1 MALQLFRIE
10 SERRELSA
18 PFSWRIA
25 ESLDADA
32 AGRAA
37 VHGCFDKIWS
47 EEGERDGHIDLSN
60 AALLTSAKLR
70 DRGHPTQDN
79 IIQPST
85 ASCDGA
91 DQARPAFEL
100 FRTSVVSRCIVRE

>member
-47 EEGERDGHIDLSN
+47 EEGERDGHIDVSS
-60 AALLTSAKLR
+60 AAFLASAKR
-70 DRGHPTQDN
+70 CDRGHPTRDN
-79 IIQPST
+79 IVQPST
-85 ASCDGA
+85 APCDGA
-91 DQARPAFEL
+91 DQARP
-100 FRTSVVSRCIVRE
+100 